1 LSIRTVSCGS
11 KAGRSS
17 LSFLSGFGSAI
28 LRISRPVTV
37 LLALGAGQAALADA
51 VFVYEGE
58 QFSQDAQI
66 IVREGKV
73 VVSDVDESSLSLI
86 YDTRQRMFQ
95 VLNHKEKT
103 YLELSGE
110 FVQTLLAGMAA
121 LAPQLQA
128 MSENS
133 NISERQRE
141 LLADITTKLDSSK
154 GAEQDVISV
163 DARSSNRN
171 VLGLTCE
178 EYAVSFQASAYD
190 VCAIGYG
197 AIGLSDGDK
206 DSLRELSTMLKGFSS
221 TVQFHEA
228 QALAT
233 VLGHLDG
240 VILEALDDKGE
251 PIMRLKQLTL
261 AARSSSDGEVPS
273 SYRETDLF
281 SIFSGL

>member
-1 LSIRTVSCGS
+1 M
-11 KAGRSS
+11 S
-17 LSFLSGFGSAI
+17 LCSGLKSAI
-28 LRISRPVTV
+28 LRIFWPIV
-37 LLALGAGQAALADA
+37 LLLVLSSSRLVVADA

-95 VLNHKEKT
+95 VLNHQEKT

-110 FVQTLLAGMAA
+110 FVQTLLAGMKA

-128 MSENS
+128 MAENS
-133 NISERQRE
+133 DISDRQRE
-141 LLADITTKLDSSK
+141 LLADITSK
-154 GAEQDVISV
+154 MEASKNGAEAVISV
-163 DARSSNRN
+163 DPQASNRN

-178 EYAVSFQASAYD
+178 EYAVSYQASAYD

-206 DSLRELSTMLKGFSS
+206 ESLKELSTMLKGFASA
-221 TVQFHEA
+221 VQFHEA

-240 VILEALDDKGE
+240 VILEALDDKGA
-251 PIMRLKQLTL
+251 PLMRLKQLTL